1 MAVEVHIHVMT
12 GLYKADA
19 LPISPTPGEIEAVEN
34 KYSFVSPNYLSSKYY
49 LGSKRVVIHTGK

>member
-19 LPISPTPGEIEAVEN
+19 LPISPTPEEIEAVE
-34 KYSFVSPNYLSSKYY
+34 KK
-49 LGSKRVVIHTGK
+49 